1 MKTSIS
7 ITAAIVAVASPLAI
21 VPSAMAQQKP
31 NIVFMMVDNLGWGE
45 IGVYGGGIL
54 RGAETLR
61 LDALAAEGMRL
72 PELQCRAAAHAEPL
86 GADDR
91 VTSTP

>member
-7 ITAAIVAVASPLAI
+7 ITAAIVAVASSLAI

-45 IGVYGGGIL
+45 IGVYGGASCGG
-54 RGAETLR
+54 RR
-61 LDALAAEGMRL
+61 RPD
-72 PELQCRAAAHAEPL
+72 
-86 GADDR
+86 
-91 VTSTP
+91 STPLLRRACGS

>member
-7 ITAAIVAVASPLAI
+7 ITAAIVAVASSLAI

-45 IGVYGGGIL
+45 IGVYGGDPAG
-54 RGAETLR
+54 GG
-61 LDALAAEGMRL
+61 DAPTRRPCCGGHAA
-72 PELQCRAAAHAEPL
+72 PELQCRAAVHAEPL

-91 VTSTP
+91 ATPTP